1 MCAPKAV
8 AAVLC
13 ASCAGIGYAWAAET
27 SAETRED
34 ARDFLLRYAG
44 LTAAAD
50 AAVIELYEDDA
61 RIRLTTLT
69 HAGAQ
74 LSLVIIGHQWKR
86 ELRAGW
92 LEGGVRLEPSSF
104 ANLSVRHDADR
115 LQLRAQRYS
124 HARCYWDRGYEVTLQ
139 PDAVGRYRI
148 VEERLTIQR
157 DATCPPNAPVAMP
170 RHEATTP
177 QRPTSDPRHVIP
189 TSPGS
194 LPPNVMQRQ
203 PLAPAPIR

>member
-1 MCAPKAV
+1 MCVPKVV

-13 ASCAGIGYAWAAET
+13 ASCAGIGHAWAAET
-27 SAETRED
+27 SAEARED

-44 LTAAAD
+44 LTAVAD

-74 LSLVIIGHQWKR
+74 RSLVINGHQWKR

-92 LEGGVRLEPSSF
+92 SEGGVRLEPSSF
-104 ANLSVRHDADR
+104 ANLSVRHDANR

-148 VEERLTIQR
+148 VEERLTIRR

-189 TSPGS
+189 TSRGM
-194 LPPNVMQRQ
+194 LPPNVMPSG
-203 PLAPAPIR
+203 PLAPAPTR